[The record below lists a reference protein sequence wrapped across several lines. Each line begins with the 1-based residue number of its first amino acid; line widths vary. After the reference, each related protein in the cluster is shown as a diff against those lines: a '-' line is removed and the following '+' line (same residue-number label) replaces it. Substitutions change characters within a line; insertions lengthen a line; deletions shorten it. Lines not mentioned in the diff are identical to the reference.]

1 MKEPNHLYIAGLVLR
16 AQQNDNDAFAEL
28 YALTYNKVYNF
39 CRHYLRNEH
48 LAQDAMQ
55 EVYISVLNNIQ
66 KIHDPMLFIAW
77 LNRISFNICYD
88 MTRKNTNSDDI
99 FNQEIMDLLHD
110 EHPDSNPEAKSQMND
125 EIRRIHQAVESLPF
139 HQREVITMRYFNN
152 MKIHE
157 IANTL
162 DISRSSVKRYVA
174 AGLKALKILLK
185 D

>member
-1 MKEPNHLYIAGLVLR
+1 MKESNHLYIAGLVLR

-39 CRHYLRNEH
+39 CRHYLRDDH
-48 LAQDAMQ
+48 LAQDALQ
-55 EVYISVLNNIQ
+55 EVYISVLHNIQ
-66 KIHDPMLFIAW
+66 KINDPTLFIAW

-88 MTRKNTNSDDI
+88 ITRKNTTSDDI
-99 FNQEIMDLLHD
+99 SNQEFMELLHD
-110 EHPDSNPEAKSQMND
+110 DNPTSNPEAMSQKRD
-125 EIRRIHQAVESLPF
+125 EVRRIHQAVESLPF
-139 HQREVITMRYFNN
+139 SQREVIIMRYFNN
-152 MKIHE
+152 MKVHE

-162 DISRSSVKRYVA
+162 DISRSTVKRYIA

>member
-16 AQQNDNDAFAEL
+16 AQQNDNDAFAEI

-39 CRHYLRNEH
+39 CRHYLRDDN
-48 LAQDAMQ
+48 LAQDALQ

-66 KIHDPMLFIAW
+66 KINDPMLFIAW

-88 MTRKNTNSDDI
+88 LTRKNINLDDV
-99 FNQEIMDLLHD
+99 NRQEILELLHD
-110 EHPDSNPEAKSQMND
+110 EHLDSNPEARLQKND
-125 EIRRIHQAVESLPF
+125 EISRIRQAVEALPF
-139 HQREVITMRYFNN
+139 QQRQVITMRYFND

-157 IANTL
+157 IADTL
-162 DISRSSVKRYVA
+162 TLSRSTVKRYIA
-174 AGLKALKILLK
+174 AGLKALKILLQ